1 MNIHFSDFN
10 ESFLKVETDDWGIEQ
25 EISEFFSF
33 FADGYKF
40 TPKFRSGQWDG
51 KIRLFDLRNKQLP
64 KGLLKIAV
72 RFCKDRGYTF
82 SMDKSLQPKTGIS
95 VDVINAFIDSINIE
109 SNGNSIT
116 VRDYQREAI
125 IQSISYYRNLLI
137 SPTASGKSAI
147 LYYKIRW
154 HIAQGHNILLI
165 VPTTQL
171 VSQMVSDFMEYSV
184 GNGFDVG
191 EHCQMLFA
199 GKDKEFTKQVM
210 IQTWQSLAAMAKSQ
224 KNLFQLIVDRTD
236 VVCMDEAH
244 TFKSDVTSMVVNKL
258 VNTKWRTGTTGTM
271 QEAKV
276 NKLQLI
282 GMMSEP
288 YDVIT
293 TKELMDQNSIVKLDI
308 KMIVIKYPEY
318 IRREMNGMDY
328 KQEIDYLVTNQA
340 RNNMIAEIA
349 KNCKGTTLILF
360 NFVHKHGAVLY
371 DILQKIV
378 PSTRKVVFIHG
389 GVDVNDREAVR
400 LLADTEEDIIIIASS
415 SIFSTGTNIPS
426 IENVIF
432 AMPTKSTIRVRQSI
446 GRGLRLRNGKTKCTL
461 FDVSDDLS
469 YKSYTNTTLNHMLLR
484 AEMYTKEQF
493 DFKITNIPLIEIKST
508 VLTDMAIDDGP
519 PW

>member
-1 MNIHFSDFN
+1 MNIHFNDFN
-10 ESFLKVETDDWGIEQ
+10 ESFLQVATDDWGIEQ
-25 EISEFFSF
+25 ELSEFFSF

-40 TPKFRSGQWDG
+40 APKFRSGQWDG

-199 GKDKEFTKQVM
+199 GKEKEFTKQVM
-210 IQTWQSLAAMAKSQ
+210 I
-224 KNLFQLIVDRTD
+224 
-236 VVCMDEAH
+236 
-244 TFKSDVTSMVVNKL
+244 
-258 VNTKWRTGTTGTM
+258 
-271 QEAKV
+271 
-276 NKLQLI
+276 
-282 GMMSEP
+282 
-288 YDVIT
+288 
-293 TKELMDQNSIVKLDI
+293 
-308 KMIVIKYPEY
+308 
-318 IRREMNGMDY
+318 
-328 KQEIDYLVTNQA
+328 
-340 RNNMIAEIA
+340 
-349 KNCKGTTLILF
+349 
-360 NFVHKHGAVLY
+360 
-371 DILQKIV
+371 
-378 PSTRKVVFIHG
+378 
-389 GVDVNDREAVR
+389 
-400 LLADTEEDIIIIASS
+400 
-415 SIFSTGTNIPS
+415 
-426 IENVIF
+426 
-432 AMPTKSTIRVRQSI
+432 
-446 GRGLRLRNGKTKCTL
+446 
-461 FDVSDDLS
+461 
-469 YKSYTNTTLNHMLLR
+469 
-484 AEMYTKEQF
+484 
-493 DFKITNIPLIEIKST
+493 
-508 VLTDMAIDDGP
+508 
-519 PW
+519 

>member
-1 MNIHFSDFN
+1 MKSISLTADQIYKLSKAGFCPQIKSVDGFTEIIDSYKKIGIGFLFSFQN
-10 ESFLKVETDDWGIEQ
+10 GKELKVAINHKMFISGNWVEAKDLHIGDFINETDYVLSKIEVPSQ
-25 EISEFFSF
+25 EWIDFS
-33 FADGYKF
+33 
-40 TPKFRSGQWDG
+40 
-51 KIRLFDLRNKQLP
+51 
-64 KGLLKIAV
+64 V
-72 RFCKDRGYTF
+72 R
-82 SMDKSLQPKTGIS
+82 DKS
-95 VDVINAFIDSINIE
+95 E
-109 SNGNSIT
+109 
-116 VRDYQREAI
+116 
-125 IQSISYYRNLLI
+125 SYYHKDILHHN
-137 SPTASGKSAI
+137 SGKSAI

-154 HIAQGHNILLI
+154 HIAQGNNILLI

-171 VSQMVSDFMEYSV
+171 VSQMVGDFIDYSA

-224 KNLFQLIVDRTD
+224 KHLFQLIVDRTD
-236 VVCMDEAH
+236 VVCMDEQH
-244 TFKSDVTSMVVNKL
+244 VFKSDVTSMVVNKL

-308 KMIVIKYPEY
+308 RMLVIKYPEY

-328 KQEIDYLVTNQA
+328 KQEIDYLVTNAA
-340 RNNMIAEIA
+340 RNHMIAEIA

-371 DILQKIV
+371 EIVQKII

-400 LLADTEEDIIIIASS
+400 LLADTEEDIIIVASS

-446 GRGLRLRNGKTKCTL
+446 GRGLRLRNGKSKCTL
-461 FDVSDDLS
+461 FDISDDLS
-469 YKSYTNTTLNHMLLR
+469 YKSYTNTTLNHMHDR
-484 AEMYTKEQF
+484 VGIYKKEQF
-493 DFKITNIPLIEIKST
+493 DFKITNIPLVEVKST
-508 VLTDMAIDDGP
+508 VLTDLAIDDGP